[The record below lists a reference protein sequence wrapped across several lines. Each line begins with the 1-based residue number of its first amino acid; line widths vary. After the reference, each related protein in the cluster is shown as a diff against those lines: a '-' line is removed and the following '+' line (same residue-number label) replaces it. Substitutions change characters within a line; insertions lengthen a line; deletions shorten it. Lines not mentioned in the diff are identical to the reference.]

1 MAEPRDQWD
10 QYVER
15 ANSILQS
22 LMADAQDA
30 LASGRRSLDEFQ
42 AKRETEKLLARLGAA
57 VYAEQRGGGSA
68 EAVTAALAAV
78 DAHVAVY
85 GWVGMP
91 PEAVV
96 PPAQT
101 PPASPP
107 QPEA

>member
-15 ANSILQS
+15 ANSILQG
-22 LMADAQDA
+22 LMSDAQDA

-42 AKRETEKLLARLGAA
+42 AKRETEKLLAKLGAA
-57 VYAEQRGGGSA
+57 TYAEQRGGGSP
-68 EAVTAALAAV
+68 EAVAAAMAAI
-78 DAHVAVY
+78 DAHVATY

-96 PPAQT
+96 PPA
-101 PPASPP
+101 PAPQQPP